1 MRIAPLFIVA
11 LFWATCAQAADQR
24 VKIHSARPFGYFV
37 GDLIHAR
44 IEIMSSADAK
54 LSASSL
60 PRPGPLG
67 VSLDLKDVGVHA
79 TAVGADTRW
88 DIDLVYQNFYVAL
101 DVRNID
107 IPAFDLRLGE
117 ETISVPAWRVGVA
130 PLREIAPE
138 KQERSEDYLRPDAP
152 AVYAEETEP
161 KRLALAFA
169 ALSLLSLTAVA
180 RDRAWPPF
188 QKRPARIFSALARK
202 LAAQT
207 RAASE
212 ATVLPLAFQ
221 SLHRAIDLA
230 NGASLLAEDV
240 PGFLARR
247 PEFASLKPAFDRFFS
262 ASRRAFFSREGD
274 HVADYTLGELLDFA
288 KALGRRERAQ

>member
-1 MRIAPLFIVA
+1 MRIALLIIIA
-11 LFWATCAQAADQR
+11 LFWTPRVQAADQR

-44 IEIMSSADAK
+44 VEMMSSADAK

-67 VSLDLKDVGVHA
+67 VSLDLRDVSVHA
-79 TAVGADTRW
+79 TAVGVEMRW

-107 IPAFDLRLGE
+107 IPAFDVRLGD

-138 KQERSEDYLRPDAP
+138 KQERAEDYLRPDAP
-152 AVYAEETEP
+152 ALYAEETEP
-161 KRLALAFA
+161 KHLALGFG
-169 ALSLLSLTAVA
+169 ALALLSLAAVA

-188 QKRPARIFSALARK
+188 QKRRARIFSALARK
-202 LAAQT
+202 LAAQS
-207 RAASE
+207 RAASDTN
-212 ATVLPLAFQ
+212 ALPLAFQ

-240 PGFLARR
+240 PVFLSRR
-247 PEFASLKPAFDRFFS
+247 PEFATLKPSFDRFFS
-262 ASRRAFFSREGD
+262 ASRSAFFSQEGD
-274 HVADYTLGELLDFA
+274 HPADYSLRELLDFA
-288 KALGRRERAQ
+288 KALAREERAQ

>member
-1 MRIAPLFIVA
+1 MRIALLFIVA
-11 LFWATCAQAADQR
+11 LFWASCAQASDQR
-24 VKIHSARPFGYFV
+24 VKIHFARPFGYFV

-67 VSLDLKDVGVHA
+67 VSLDLRDVSVHA
-79 TAVGADTRW
+79 TTVGADTRW
-88 DIDLVYQNFYVAL
+88 NIDLVYQNFYVAL
-101 DVRNID
+101 DVRNIE
-107 IPAFDLRLGE
+107 IPAFDVRLGE

-152 AVYAEETEP
+152 AIYAAETEP
-161 KRLALAFA
+161 KHLALAFA
-169 ALSLLSLTAVA
+169 ALSLLSLVAVA

-207 RAASE
+207 RAATD
-212 ATVLPLAFQ
+212 ATILPLAFQ

-240 PGFLARR
+240 PGFLSRR
-247 PEFASLKPAFDRFFS
+247 PEFVSLKPSFDRFFS
-262 ASRRAFFSREGD
+262 ASRSAFFSQESNR
-274 HVADYTLGELLDFA
+274 VADYTLGELLDFA
-288 KALGRRERAQ
+288 KALARQERAQ